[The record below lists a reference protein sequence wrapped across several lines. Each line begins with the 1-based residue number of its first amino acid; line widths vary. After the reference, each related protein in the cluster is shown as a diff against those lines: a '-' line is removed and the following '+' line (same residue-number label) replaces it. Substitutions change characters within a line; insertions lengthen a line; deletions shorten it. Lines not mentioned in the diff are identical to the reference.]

1 MIKPLHNDIYHNKAG
16 RWDIEVD
23 IEDEPTGE
31 DKKCDILY
39 YKIKGPKEEVFTYK
53 IRYTGKPITLPG
65 PDPGNLDQADLQRRA
80 ALFLVRHL
88 IKGGRHTDL
97 VASHLGKKWAFRK
110 PAEPLIKHS
119 EAKPVSSPAPT

>member
-1 MIKPLHNDIYHNKAG
+1 MIKPLRNSSYHNKAG

-53 IRYTGKPITLPG
+53 IRFTGQPIILPG
-65 PDPGNLDQADLQRRA
+65 PDPGNLDQEDLKRKA
-80 ALFLVRHL
+80 ALFLVSDL
-88 IKGGRHTDL
+88 IKGGRHIDL
-97 VASHLGKKWAFRK
+97 VASHRGKKWAFRK
-110 PAEPLIKHS
+110 PVEPLIKHS
-119 EAKPVSSPAPT
+119 EAKPAAGPAPT